1 MARLLRLTLV
11 AAVALAAADSAI
23 VVLALPQLLV
33 RFGESIP
40 STAWVVTAYNLAA
53 AVTGVVLVAAARLLR
68 SRVVLV
74 GGLLLFA
81 GATIGCASATS
92 LSMLVWLRAVQGVG
106 GAFVLAGAFAEL
118 GGVAWAGA
126 AAIGAA
132 AGPALGGALTQA
144 FDWRAIFVVQGPI
157 ALSAVVAAIRA
168 ESVPLRAS
176 GLGHPGATTALGLIA
191 GALVGAL
198 FLAVVLLVEA
208 HGFTP
213 LGAAA
218 LVSLL
223 PVSALVVR
231 WVLPTAPAA
240 TGIIVL
246 AGGLGLLALAP
257 ESVAVD
263 GLALAACG
271 AGLGACLPATSER
284 AGLAGVASRHA
295 GVVLGLL
302 LVAPLLS
309 DDLSHN
315 AETAKTKGITTVLR
329 APVPFLDKIPL
340 TYDLYQRLRKAGHG
354 NLPDFTG
361 AFDKARS
368 RDRGATG
375 KLDAL
380 EQSLNH
386 IQRDAIA
393 KSFKRPFGVAAILA
407 LLALLPLGG
416 RRLVA
421 VARLPV

>member
-1 MARLLRLTLV
+1 M
-11 AAVALAAADSAI
+11 
-23 VVLALPQLLV
+23 
-33 RFGESIP
+33 
-40 STAWVVTAYNLAA
+40 
-53 AVTGVVLVAAARLLR
+53 
-68 SRVVLV
+68 
-74 GGLLLFA
+74 
-81 GATIGCASATS
+81 
-92 LSMLVWLRAVQGVG
+92 
-106 GAFVLAGAFAEL
+106 
-118 GGVAWAGA
+118 
-126 AAIGAA
+126 
-132 AGPALGGALTQA
+132 
-144 FDWRAIFVVQGPI
+144 
-157 ALSAVVAAIRA
+157 
-168 ESVPLRAS
+168 
-176 GLGHPGATTALGLIA
+176 
-191 GALVGAL
+191 
-198 FLAVVLLVEA
+198 LLVEA

-223 PVSALVVR
+223 PVSALIVR
-231 WVLPTAPAA
+231 RALPAAPAA

-246 AGGLGLLALAP
+246 AAGLGLLALAP
-257 ESVAVD
+257 ESVPST
-263 GLALAACG
+263 GSHSRPG

-315 AETAKTKGITTVLR
+315 AETAKTKGITTVIK

-354 NLPDFTG
+354 NLPDFKG

-368 RDRGATG
+368 RDRGATA

-380 EQSLNH
+380 ERSLNT

-393 KSFKRPFGVAAILA
+393 ESFKRPFGVAAILA

-416 RRLVA
+416 RRIVA
-421 VARLPV
+421 VARLPA